1 MADIENKITQL
12 CPQAQVDTTGEFP
25 LVTVDDAQ
33 WHDLASALKTQ
44 LHYDVLSAVVGMDWT
59 EALGCVYYLTNTST
73 HELLHVKVATAD
85 RENPR
90 LHSVCDLWP
99 VANFQEREVYDFFGI
114 VFIGHPDMRRM
125 FLRTDWVGYPLR
137 KDYDPASNPLRLED
151 ETNEDYT
158 CRWVEDENGKVT
170 KIDGKVFEDDEYVVN
185 VGPQH
190 PSTHGVMRY
199 RASLDGE
206 IVKKIDVVSGY
217 IHRGIEK
224 MCESL
229 TYPQMLL
236 YTERMDYMAAH
247 INRHCM
253 CLCVEKALGLEV
265 PRRAELIR
273 LMMDELMR
281 LSSHLLSYG
290 CLTMDQGA
298 TTAFFYGF
306 RDRELIY
313 DIFDRTCG
321 ARMSMSYSTI
331 GGVVADVHEDFIK
344 DVRHACD
351 VIEKNLKEYHKLFT
365 GNVIAVNRM
374 TGVGIL
380 SKQDAIAYDITGP
393 SGRASGWH
401 CDVRKTN
408 PYSLYNEFD
417 FDEVVY
423 ENGDSMDRYM
433 VRMKEMEQCIK
444 ILRQACD
451 KLEAEGIQG
460 EYIAPKVPKMMKLPA
475 GHWYQQ
481 VEASRGAFGVY
492 IESDGNAKP
501 VRVPLPVAVLQ
512 PDWRGRP
519 DVQGQH
525 DCRPDHHHRV
535 ARLRYPRHRP
545 LRVYLPEQKQ
555 LKKETRYV

>member
-12 CPQAQVDTTGEFP
+12 CPQAQIDTTGEFP
-25 LVTVDDAQ
+25 LVTVPDAQ
-33 WHDLASALKTQ
+33 WHDLARALKTQ
-44 LHYDVLSAVVGMDWT
+44 LHYDVLSAVIGMDWT
-59 EALGCVYYLTNTST
+59 ETLGCIYYLTNTST
-73 HELLHVKVATAD
+73 HELLHVKVTTAD

-90 LHSVCDLWP
+90 LHSVADIWP

-114 VFIGHPDMRRM
+114 VFLGHPDMRRM

-137 KDYDPASNPLRLED
+137 KDYDPATNPLRLED

-158 CRWVEDENGKVT
+158 CRWVEDENGNVT
-170 KIDGKVFEDDEYVVN
+170 KVDGKVFEDDEYVVN

-206 IVKKIDVVSGY
+206 VVKKIDVVSGY

-224 MCESL
+224 MCEDL

-253 CLCVEKALGLEV
+253 CMCVEKALGLEV

-351 VIEKNLKEYHKLFT
+351 VIEKNLHEYHKLFT

-374 TGVGIL
+374 KGVGIL
-380 SKQDAIAYDITGP
+380 SKEEAIAYDITGP

-417 FDEVVY
+417 FDEVIY

-492 IESDGNAKP
+492 IESDGNTKP
-501 VRVPLPVAVLQ
+501 VRVHFQSPCFNLVGVVDLTCKDNLIADLITITASLDFVI
-512 PDWRGRP
+512 PDIDR
-519 DVQGQH
+519 
-525 DCRPDHHHRV
+525 
-535 ARLRYPRHRP
+535 
-545 LRVYLPEQKQ
+545 
-555 LKKETRYV
+555 

>member
-1 MADIENKITQL
+1 MADIDNKITQL

-25 LVTVDDAQ
+25 LVTVADAQ

-44 LHYDVLSAVVGMDWT
+44 LHYDVLSAVVGMEWPD
-59 EALGCVYYLTNTST
+59 AFGCVYYLTNPTT
-73 HELLHVKVATAD
+73 HELLHVKVTAPD

-90 LHSVCDLWP
+90 LHSVVDLWP

-125 FLRTDWVGYPLR
+125 FLRNDWVGYPLR
-137 KDYDPASNPLRLED
+137 KDYDSASNPLRLED

-158 CRWVEDENGKVT
+158 CRWVEDENGKVQ

-206 IVKKIDVVSGY
+206 TVKKIDVVSGY

-253 CLCVEKALGLEV
+253 CMCVEKALGLEV

-306 RDRELIY
+306 RERELIY

-380 SKQDAIAYDITGP
+380 SKEDAIAYDITGP

-423 ENGDSMDRYM
+423 QNGDSMDRYM
-433 VRMKEMEQCIK
+433 VRMKEMEECIK

-451 KLEAEGIQG
+451 KLEAEGLQG
-460 EYIAPKVPKMMKLPA
+460 EYCAPKVPKLMKLPA

-492 IESDGNAKP
+492 IESDGNTKP
-501 VRVPLPVAVLQ
+501 VRVHFQSPCFNLIGVVDLTCRDNLIADLITITASLDFVI
-512 PDWRGRP
+512 PDIDR
-519 DVQGQH
+519 
-525 DCRPDHHHRV
+525 
-535 ARLRYPRHRP
+535 
-545 LRVYLPEQKQ
+545 
-555 LKKETRYV
+555 

>member
-33 WHDLASALKTQ
+33 WHDLARALKTQ

-90 LHSVCDLWP
+90 LHSVVDLWP
-99 VANFQEREVYDFFGI
+99 VANFQEREVYDFYGI

-137 KDYDPASNPLRLED
+137 KDYDPASNPLRLDD

-158 CRWVEDENGKVT
+158 CRWVEDENGKVK

-206 IVKKIDVVSGY
+206 IIKKIDVVSGY

-224 MCESL
+224 MCEDL

-253 CLCVEKALGLEV
+253 CMCVEKALGLEV

-306 RDRELIY
+306 RERELIY

-321 ARMSMSYSTI
+321 ARMSMSYSCI

-351 VIEKNLKEYHKLFT
+351 VIEKNLHEYHKLFT

-374 TGVGIL
+374 TGVGTL
-380 SKQDAIAYDITGP
+380 SKQDAIDYAITGP

-460 EYIAPKVPKMMKLPA
+460 EYCAPKVPKVMKLPA

-492 IESDGNAKP
+492 IESDGGTKP
-501 VRVPLPVAVLQ
+501 VRVHFQSPCFNLIGVVDLTCRDNMIADLITITASLDFVI
-512 PDWRGRP
+512 PDIDR
-519 DVQGQH
+519 
-525 DCRPDHHHRV
+525 
-535 ARLRYPRHRP
+535 
-545 LRVYLPEQKQ
+545 
-555 LKKETRYV
+555 

>member
-1 MADIENKITQL
+1 MAEIQDKITQL
-12 CPQAQVDTTGEFP
+12 CPQAQIDTTGEFL
-25 LVTVDDAQ
+25 LVTVADAQ
-33 WHDLASALKTQ
+33 WHDLARALKTQ
-44 LHYDVLSAVVGMDWT
+44 LHFDYLTAVVGMEWPD
-59 EALGCVYYLTNTST
+59 ARGCVYYLTNTDT
-73 HELLHVKVATAD
+73 QEVIHVKVTAPD
-85 RENPR
+85 REQPR
-90 LHSVCDLWP
+90 LHSVVDVWP

-125 FLRTDWVGYPLR
+125 FLRNDWVGYPLR
-137 KDYDPASNPLRLED
+137 KDYDPATNPLRLED

-158 CRWVEDENGKVT
+158 CRWVEDENGKV
-170 KIDGKVFEDDEYVVN
+170 KKVDGKVFEDDEYVVN

-206 IVKKIDVVSGY
+206 VVKKIDVVSGY

-224 MCESL
+224 MCEDL

-374 TGVGIL
+374 TGVGTL
-380 SKQDAIAYDITGP
+380 SKQDAIDYAITGP
-393 SGRASGWH
+393 SGRASGVH
-401 CDVRKTN
+401 CDVRKTH

-417 FDEVVY
+417 FDEVIY
-423 ENGDSMDRYM
+423 QNGDSMDRYM

-460 EYIAPKVPKMMKLPA
+460 EYIAPKVPKMMKLPV

-492 IESDGNAKP
+492 IESDGDTKP
-501 VRVPLPVAVLQ
+501 VRVHFQSPCFNLIGVVDLTCRDNLIADLITITASLDFVI
-512 PDWRGRP
+512 PDIDR
-519 DVQGQH
+519 
-525 DCRPDHHHRV
+525 
-535 ARLRYPRHRP
+535 
-545 LRVYLPEQKQ
+545 
-555 LKKETRYV
+555 

>member
-1 MADIENKITQL
+1 MAEIQDKITKL

-25 LVTVDDAQ
+25 LVTVPDAQ
-33 WHDLASALKTQ
+33 WHDLARALKNE
-44 LHYDVLSAVVGMDWT
+44 LNYRVLNAVVGMEWPD
-59 EALGCVYYLTNTST
+59 ARGCVYYLTNITT
-73 HELLHVKVATAD
+73 HELLHVKVTAPD
-85 RENPR
+85 RESPM
-90 LHSVCDLWP
+90 LHSVVDLWP
-99 VANFQEREVYDFFGI
+99 VANFQEREVYDFYGI
-114 VFIGHPDMRRM
+114 IFIGHPDMRRM
-125 FLRTDWVGYPLR
+125 FLRNDWVGYPLR
-137 KDYDPASNPLRLED
+137 KDYDPASNPLRLEG

-158 CRWVEDENGKVT
+158 CRWVEDENGKV
-170 KIDGKVFEDDEYVVN
+170 KKVEGKVFEDDEYVVN

-206 IVKKIDVVSGY
+206 TVKKIDVVSGY

-253 CLCVEKALGLEV
+253 CMCVEKALGIEV

-306 RDRELIY
+306 RERELIY

-331 GGVVADVHEDFIK
+331 GGVVADVHEDFVK

-351 VIEKNLKEYHKLFT
+351 VIEKALKEYHKLFT

-380 SKQDAIAYDITGP
+380 SKEDAIAYDITGP

-408 PYSLYNEFD
+408 PYSLYKEFD

-423 ENGDSMDRYM
+423 KNGDSMDRYM
-433 VRMKEMEQCIK
+433 VRMKEMEECIK

-451 KLEAEGIQG
+451 KLEAEGLQG
-460 EYIAPKVPKMMKLPA
+460 EYCAPKVPKVMKLPV

-492 IESDGNAKP
+492 IESDGNTKP
-501 VRVPLPVAVLQ
+501 VRVHFQSPCFNLIGVVDLTCRDNLIADLITITASLDFVI
-512 PDWRGRP
+512 PDIDR
-519 DVQGQH
+519 
-525 DCRPDHHHRV
+525 
-535 ARLRYPRHRP
+535 
-545 LRVYLPEQKQ
+545 
-555 LKKETRYV
+555 

>member
-1 MADIENKITQL
+1 MAEIQDKITQL
-12 CPQAQVDTTGEFP
+12 CPQAQIDTTGEFL
-25 LVTVDDAQ
+25 LVTVADAQ
-33 WHDLASALKTQ
+33 WHDLARALKTQ
-44 LHYDVLSAVVGMDWT
+44 LHFDYLTAVVGMEWPD
-59 EALGCVYYLTNTST
+59 ARGCVYYLTNTDT
-73 HELLHVKVATAD
+73 QEVIHVKVTAPD
-85 RENPR
+85 REQPR
-90 LHSVCDLWP
+90 LHSVVDVWP

-125 FLRTDWVGYPLR
+125 FLRNDWVGYPLR
-137 KDYDPASNPLRLED
+137 KDYDPATNPLRLED

-158 CRWVEDENGKVT
+158 CRWVEDENGKV
-170 KIDGKVFEDDEYVVN
+170 KKVDGKVFEDDEYVVN

-206 IVKKIDVVSGY
+206 VVKKIDVVSGY

-224 MCESL
+224 MCEDL

-374 TGVGIL
+374 TGVGTL
-380 SKQDAIAYDITGP
+380 SKQDAIDYAITGP
-393 SGRASGWH
+393 SGRASGVH
-401 CDVRKTN
+401 CDVRKTH

-417 FDEVVY
+417 FDEVIY
-423 ENGDSMDRYM
+423 QNGDSMDRYM
-433 VRMKEMEQCIK
+433 VRMQEMEQCIK

-460 EYIAPKVPKMMKLPA
+460 EYIAPKVPKMMKLPV

-492 IESDGNAKP
+492 IESDGNTKP
-501 VRVPLPVAVLQ
+501 VRVHFQSPCFNLIGVVDLTCRDNLIADLITITASLDFVI
-512 PDWRGRP
+512 PDIDR
-519 DVQGQH
+519 
-525 DCRPDHHHRV
+525 
-535 ARLRYPRHRP
+535 
-545 LRVYLPEQKQ
+545 
-555 LKKETRYV
+555 

>member
-1 MADIENKITQL
+1 
-12 CPQAQVDTTGEFP
+12 
-25 LVTVDDAQ
+25 
-33 WHDLASALKTQ
+33 
-44 LHYDVLSAVVGMDWT
+44 
-59 EALGCVYYLTNTST
+59 
-73 HELLHVKVATAD
+73 
-85 RENPR
+85 
-90 LHSVCDLWP
+90 
-99 VANFQEREVYDFFGI
+99 
-114 VFIGHPDMRRM
+114 
-125 FLRTDWVGYPLR
+125 
-137 KDYDPASNPLRLED
+137 
-151 ETNEDYT
+151 
-158 CRWVEDENGKVT
+158 
-170 KIDGKVFEDDEYVVN
+170 
-185 VGPQH
+185 
-190 PSTHGVMRY
+190 MRY
-199 RASLDGE
+199 RARLDGE
-206 IVKKIDVVSGY
+206 TVKKIDVVSGY

-253 CLCVEKALGLEV
+253 CMCVEKALGLEV

-306 RDRELIY
+306 RERELIY

-344 DVRHACD
+344 DVRNACD
-351 VIEKNLKEYHKLFT
+351 VIEKALKEYHKLFT

-380 SKQDAIAYDITGP
+380 SKEDAIAYDITGP

-417 FDEVVY
+417 FDEITY

-460 EYIAPKVPKMMKLPA
+460 EYIAPKVPKVMKLPA

-492 IESDGNAKP
+492 IESDGNTKP
-501 VRVPLPVAVLQ
+501 VRVHFQSPCFNLIGVVDLTCRDNLIADLITITASLDFVI
-512 PDWRGRP
+512 PDIDR
-519 DVQGQH
+519 
-525 DCRPDHHHRV
+525 
-535 ARLRYPRHRP
+535 
-545 LRVYLPEQKQ
+545 
-555 LKKETRYV
+555 

>member
-1 MADIENKITQL
+1 MAEIQDKITKL

-25 LVTVDDAQ
+25 LVTVADAQ
-33 WHDLASALKTQ
+33 WHDLASALKSQ

-59 EALGCVYYLTNTST
+59 ESLGCVYYLTNTDT
-73 HELLHVKVATAD
+73 HELLHVKVATTD

-99 VANFQEREVYDFFGI
+99 VANFQEREVYDFYGI

-125 FLRTDWVGYPLR
+125 FLRNDWVGYPLR

-158 CRWVEDENGKVT
+158 CRWVEDEDGKV
-170 KIDGKVFEDDEYVVN
+170 KKVEGKVFEDDEYVVN

-199 RASLDGE
+199 RASIDGE
-206 IVKKIDVVSGY
+206 TVKKIDVVSGY

-224 MCESL
+224 LCENL

-253 CLCVEKALGLEV
+253 CMCVEKALGLEV

-306 RDRELIY
+306 RERELIY

-351 VIEKNLKEYHKLFT
+351 VIEKNLAEYHKLFT

-380 SKQDAIAYDITGP
+380 TKQDAIAYDITGP

-408 PYSLYNEFD
+408 PYSLYDEFD

-460 EYIAPKVPKMMKLPA
+460 EYCAPKVPKVMKLPA

-492 IESDGNAKP
+492 IESDGNTKP
-501 VRVPLPVAVLQ
+501 VRVHFQSPCFNLIGVVDLTCRDNLIADLITITASLDFVI
-512 PDWRGRP
+512 PDIDR
-519 DVQGQH
+519 
-525 DCRPDHHHRV
+525 
-535 ARLRYPRHRP
+535 
-545 LRVYLPEQKQ
+545 
-555 LKKETRYV
+555 

>member
-1 MADIENKITQL
+1 MAEIQDKITQL

-25 LVTVDDAQ
+25 LVTVPDAQ
-33 WHDLASALKTQ
+33 WHDLANALKTQ

-59 EALGCVYYLTNTST
+59 DALGCVYYLTNTTT
-73 HELLHVKVATAD
+73 HELLHVKVTTAD
-85 RENPR
+85 RENPH
-90 LHSVCDLWP
+90 LHTVCDVWP
-99 VANFQEREVYDFFGI
+99 VANFQEREVYDFYGI

-125 FLRTDWVGYPLR
+125 FLRNDWVGYPLR
-137 KDYDPASNPLRLED
+137 KDYNPDSNPLRLED

-158 CRWVEDENGKVT
+158 CRWVEDENGKVK

-199 RASLDGE
+199 RASIDGE
-206 IVKKIDVVSGY
+206 TVKKIDVVSGY

-224 MCESL
+224 MCEDL

-306 RDRELIY
+306 RERELIY

-331 GGVVADVHEDFIK
+331 GGVVADVHEDFVK
-344 DVRHACD
+344 DVRNACD
-351 VIEKNLKEYHKLFT
+351 VIEKALKEYHKLFT

-374 TGVGIL
+374 KGVGIL
-380 SKQDAIAYDITGP
+380 SKEDAVAYDITGP

-417 FDEVVY
+417 FDEITY

-433 VRMKEMEQCIK
+433 VRMKEMEECIK

-451 KLEAEGIQG
+451 KLEAEGLQG

-492 IESDGNAKP
+492 IESDGNTKP
-501 VRVPLPVAVLQ
+501 VRVHFQSPCFNLIGVVDLTCKGNLIADLITITASLDFVI
-512 PDWRGRP
+512 PDIDR
-519 DVQGQH
+519 
-525 DCRPDHHHRV
+525 
-535 ARLRYPRHRP
+535 
-545 LRVYLPEQKQ
+545 
-555 LKKETRYV
+555 

>member
-1 MADIENKITQL
+1 MAEIQDKITQL
-12 CPQAQVDTTGEFP
+12 CPQAQVDTAGEFP

-33 WHDLASALKTQ
+33 WHDLARALKTQ

-59 EALGCVYYLTNTST
+59 EALGCIYYLTNTST
-73 HELLHVKVATAD
+73 HELLHVKVTTAD

-125 FLRTDWVGYPLR
+125 FLRNDWVGYPLR

-158 CRWVEDENGKVT
+158 CRWVEDENGKVE
-170 KIDGKVFEDDEYVVN
+170 KIEGKVFEDDEYVVN

-206 IVKKIDVVSGY
+206 TVKKIDVVSGY

-224 MCESL
+224 MCEDL

-253 CLCVEKALGLEV
+253 CMCVEKALGLEV
-265 PRRAELIR
+265 PHRAELIR

-306 RDRELIY
+306 RERELIY

-374 TGVGIL
+374 KGVGIL
-380 SKQDAIAYDITGP
+380 TKEEAIAYDITGP

-417 FDEVVY
+417 FNEVVY

-460 EYIAPKVPKMMKLPA
+460 EYCAPKVPKMMKLPA

-492 IESDGNAKP
+492 IESDGNTKP
-501 VRVPLPVAVLQ
+501 VRVHFQSPCFNLIGVVDLTCKDNLIADLITITASLDFVI
-512 PDWRGRP
+512 PDIDR
-519 DVQGQH
+519 
-525 DCRPDHHHRV
+525 
-535 ARLRYPRHRP
+535 
-545 LRVYLPEQKQ
+545 
-555 LKKETRYV
+555 

>member
-1 MADIENKITQL
+1 MADIQEKITQL

-33 WHDLASALKTQ
+33 WHDLAIALKNQ
-44 LHYDVLSAVVGMDWT
+44 LHYDMLSAVVGMDWT
-59 EALGCVYYLTNTST
+59 ETLGCVYYMTNTDT
-73 HELLHVKVATAD
+73 HELLHVKVVAPN
-85 RENPR
+85 REDPF
-90 LHSVCDLWP
+90 LHSVVDVWP

-114 VFIGHPDMRRM
+114 RFIGHPDMRRM
-125 FLRTDWVGYPLR
+125 FLRNDWVGYPLR
-137 KDYDPASNPLRLED
+137 KDYDPASNPLRLDD
-151 ETNEDYT
+151 EENEDYT
-158 CRWVEDENGKVT
+158 CRWVEDENGKVK

-199 RASLDGE
+199 RASIDGE
-206 IVKKIDVVSGY
+206 TVKKIDVVSGY

-224 MCESL
+224 MCEDL

-281 LSSHLLSYG
+281 LSSHLLSNG

-331 GGVVADVHEDFIK
+331 GGVVADVHEDFVK

-351 VIEKNLKEYHKLFT
+351 VIEKNLHEYHKLFT

-374 TGVGIL
+374 KGVGYM
-380 SKQDAIAYDITGP
+380 SKEDAIAYAITGP
-393 SGRASGWH
+393 SARACGFH
-401 CDVRKTN
+401 CDVRKNN

-417 FDEVVY
+417 FDEVVLD
-423 ENGDSMDRYM
+423 GCDSMDRYM

-451 KLEAEGIQG
+451 KLEAEGLQG
-460 EYIAPKVPKMMKLPA
+460 EFIAPKVPKVMKLPA

-481 VEASRGAFGVY
+481 VEASRGIFGVY
-492 IESDGNAKP
+492 IESDGGTKP
-501 VRVPLPVAVLQ
+501 VRVHFQSPCFNLIGVVDLTCRDNLIADLITITAALDFVI
-512 PDWRGRP
+512 PDIDR
-519 DVQGQH
+519 
-525 DCRPDHHHRV
+525 
-535 ARLRYPRHRP
+535 
-545 LRVYLPEQKQ
+545 
-555 LKKETRYV
+555 

>member
-1 MADIENKITQL
+1 MAEIQDKITQL
-12 CPQAQVDTTGEFP
+12 CPQAQIDTTGEFL
-25 LVTVDDAQ
+25 LVTVADAQ
-33 WHDLASALKTQ
+33 WHDLARALKTQ
-44 LHYDVLSAVVGMDWT
+44 LHFDYLTAVVGMEWPD
-59 EALGCVYYLTNTST
+59 ARGCVYYLTNTDT
-73 HELLHVKVATAD
+73 QEVIHVKVTAPD
-85 RENPR
+85 REQPL
-90 LHSVCDLWP
+90 LHSVVDVWP

-125 FLRTDWVGYPLR
+125 FLRNDWVGYPLR
-137 KDYDPASNPLRLED
+137 KDYDPATNPLRLED

-158 CRWVEDENGKVT
+158 CRWVEDENGKV
-170 KIDGKVFEDDEYVVN
+170 KKVDGKVFEDDEYVVN

-206 IVKKIDVVSGY
+206 VVKKIDVVSGY

-224 MCESL
+224 MCEDL

-374 TGVGIL
+374 TGVGTL
-380 SKQDAIAYDITGP
+380 SKQDAIDYAITGP
-393 SGRASGWH
+393 SGRASGVH
-401 CDVRKTN
+401 CDVRKTH

-417 FDEVVY
+417 FDEVIY
-423 ENGDSMDRYM
+423 QNGDSMDRYM

-492 IESDGNAKP
+492 IESDGNTKP
-501 VRVPLPVAVLQ
+501 VRVHFQSPCFNLIGVVDLTCRDNLIADLITITASLDFVI
-512 PDWRGRP
+512 PDIDR
-519 DVQGQH
+519 
-525 DCRPDHHHRV
+525 
-535 ARLRYPRHRP
+535 
-545 LRVYLPEQKQ
+545 
-555 LKKETRYV
+555 

>member
-1 MADIENKITQL
+1 MADIQEKITQL

-25 LVTVDDAQ
+25 MVTVDDAQ
-33 WHDLASALKTQ
+33 WHDLARALKEQ

-73 HELLHVKVATAD
+73 HELLHVKVATTD

-90 LHSVCDLWP
+90 LHSVVDLWP
-99 VANFQEREVYDFFGI
+99 VANFQEREVYDFYGI

-158 CRWVEDENGKVT
+158 CRWVEDENGAVKKVE
-170 KIDGKVFEDDEYVVN
+170 GKVFEDDEYVIN

-206 IVKKIDVVSGY
+206 IIKKVDVVSGY

-253 CLCVEKALGLEV
+253 CLCVEKALGLEG

-306 RDRELIY
+306 RERELIY

-331 GGVVADVHEDFIK
+331 GGVVADVHPDFIK

-351 VIEKNLKEYHKLFT
+351 VIEKNLHEYHKLFT

-380 SKQDAIAYDITGP
+380 TKQNAIDYAITGP
-393 SGRASGWH
+393 SGRASGFS

-433 VRMKEMEQCIK
+433 VRMKEMEQSIK

-451 KLEAEGIQG
+451 KLEAEGVQG
-460 EYIAPKVPKMMKLPA
+460 EYIAPKVPKVMKLPA

-492 IESDGNAKP
+492 IESDGNTKP
-501 VRVPLPVAVLQ
+501 VRVHFQSPCFNLIGVVDLTCSDNMIADLITITASLDFVI
-512 PDWRGRP
+512 PDIDR
-519 DVQGQH
+519 
-525 DCRPDHHHRV
+525 
-535 ARLRYPRHRP
+535 
-545 LRVYLPEQKQ
+545 
-555 LKKETRYV
+555 

>member
-1 MADIENKITQL
+1 MAEIENKITQL

-33 WHDLASALKTQ
+33 WHDLARALKTQ
-44 LHYDVLSAVVGMDWT
+44 MHYDVLSAVVGMDWT

-73 HELLHVKVATAD
+73 HELLHVKVATTD
-85 RENPR
+85 RQNPR
-90 LHSVCDLWP
+90 LHSVVDLWP

-158 CRWVEDENGKVT
+158 CRWVEDENGKVK
-170 KIDGKVFEDDEYVVN
+170 KIDGKVFEDDEYVIN

-224 MCESL
+224 ICEDL

-253 CLCVEKALGLEV
+253 CMCVEKALGIEV
-265 PRRAELIR
+265 PHRAELIR

-306 RDRELIY
+306 RERELIY

-321 ARMSMSYSTI
+321 ARMSMSYSCI
-331 GGVVADVHEDFIK
+331 GGVVADVHENFIK

-351 VIEKNLKEYHKLFT
+351 VIEKNLAEYHKLFT

-374 TGVGIL
+374 TGVGLL
-380 SKQDAIAYDITGP
+380 SKQDAIDYDITGP

-451 KLEAEGIQG
+451 KLEAEGVQG
-460 EYIAPKVPKMMKLPA
+460 EYCAPKVPKVMKLPV

-492 IESDGNAKP
+492 IESDGGTKP
-501 VRVPLPVAVLQ
+501 VRVHFQSPCFNLIGVVDLTCRDNMIADLITITASLDFVI
-512 PDWRGRP
+512 PDIDR
-519 DVQGQH
+519 
-525 DCRPDHHHRV
+525 
-535 ARLRYPRHRP
+535 
-545 LRVYLPEQKQ
+545 
-555 LKKETRYV
+555 

>member
-1 MADIENKITQL
+1 MAEIQDKITQL
-12 CPQAQVDTTGEFP
+12 CPQAQIDTTGEFL
-25 LVTVDDAQ
+25 LVTVADAQ
-33 WHDLASALKTQ
+33 WHDLAKALKTQ
-44 LHYDVLSAVVGMDWT
+44 LHFDYLTAVVGMEWPD
-59 EALGCVYYLTNTST
+59 ARGCVYYLTNTDT
-73 HELLHVKVATAD
+73 QEVIHVKVTAPD
-85 RENPR
+85 REQPM
-90 LHSVCDLWP
+90 LHSVVDLWP

-114 VFIGHPDMRRM
+114 IFIGHPDMRRM
-125 FLRTDWVGYPLR
+125 FLRNDWVGYPLR
-137 KDYDPASNPLRLED
+137 KDYDPVTNPLRLED
-151 ETNEDYT
+151 ETGEDYT
-158 CRWVEDENGKVT
+158 CRWVEDENGKV
-170 KIDGKVFEDDEYVVN
+170 KKVDGKVFEDDEYVVN

-206 IVKKIDVVSGY
+206 VVKKIDVVSGY

-224 MCESL
+224 MCEDL

-374 TGVGIL
+374 TGVGTL
-380 SKQDAIAYDITGP
+380 NKQDAIDYAITGP
-393 SGRASGWH
+393 SGRASGVH
-401 CDVRKTN
+401 CDVRKTH

-417 FDEVVY
+417 FDEVIY
-423 ENGDSMDRYM
+423 QNGDSMDRYM

-460 EYIAPKVPKMMKLPA
+460 EYIAPKVPKVMKLPA

-492 IESDGNAKP
+492 IESDGNTKP
-501 VRVPLPVAVLQ
+501 VRVHFQSPCFNLIGVVDLTCRDNLIADLITITASLDFVI
-512 PDWRGRP
+512 PDIDR
-519 DVQGQH
+519 
-525 DCRPDHHHRV
+525 
-535 ARLRYPRHRP
+535 
-545 LRVYLPEQKQ
+545 
-555 LKKETRYV
+555 

>member
-1 MADIENKITQL
+1 MAEIQDKITQL

-25 LVTVDDAQ
+25 LVTVPDAQ
-33 WHDLASALKTQ
+33 WHDLANALKTQ

-59 EALGCVYYLTNTST
+59 DALGCVYYLTNTTT
-73 HELLHVKVATAD
+73 HELLHVKVTTAD
-85 RENPR
+85 RESPR
-90 LHSVCDLWP
+90 LHTVCDVWP
-99 VANFQEREVYDFFGI
+99 VANFQEREVYDFYGI

-125 FLRTDWVGYPLR
+125 FLRNDWVGYPLR
-137 KDYDPASNPLRLED
+137 KDYNPDSNPLRLED

-158 CRWVEDENGKVT
+158 CRWVEDENGKVK

-199 RASLDGE
+199 RASIDGE
-206 IVKKIDVVSGY
+206 TVKKIDVVSGY

-224 MCESL
+224 MCEDL

-306 RDRELIY
+306 RERELIY

-321 ARMSMSYSTI
+321 ARMSMSYCTI
-331 GGVVADVHEDFIK
+331 GGVVADVHEDFVK
-344 DVRHACD
+344 DVRNACD
-351 VIEKNLKEYHKLFT
+351 VIEKALKEYHKLFT

-374 TGVGIL
+374 KGVGIL
-380 SKQDAIAYDITGP
+380 SKEDAVAYDITGP

-417 FDEVVY
+417 FDEITY

-433 VRMKEMEQCIK
+433 VRMKEMEECIK

-451 KLEAEGIQG
+451 KLEAEGLQG
-460 EYIAPKVPKMMKLPA
+460 EYIAPKVPKIMKLPA

-492 IESDGNAKP
+492 IESDGNTKP
-501 VRVPLPVAVLQ
+501 VRVHFQSPCFNLIGVVDLTCKGNLIADLITITASLDFVI
-512 PDWRGRP
+512 PDIDR
-519 DVQGQH
+519 
-525 DCRPDHHHRV
+525 
-535 ARLRYPRHRP
+535 
-545 LRVYLPEQKQ
+545 
-555 LKKETRYV
+555 